1 VHRRPGAGYDHVDD
15 RFAGRTHLTRR
26 GAVLG
31 RVFASRTLRRVAL
44 AFLGFSCAEHGV
56 WVAMIVY
63 AYQQGGTTE
72 AAVIAVVQLLPAAA
86 VAPWA
91 SRLADR
97 RGGAVGLFVGY
108 VVQALAMGVTA
119 ALLFLDAPAA
129 AAYAGAVV
137 AASAVTLTRPAQ
149 AALVPTLVEEPAELT
164 AANAVIG
171 WIESISLF
179 VGPAL
184 TGVLIGLSG
193 PAASFTVF
201 GVAVAGSALLV
212 AGIARRAWG
221 ATGGAPT
228 EEEAADRGV
237 IAALRAQPGAAA
249 LLGVCSIQFVA
260 YGALDVLI
268 VVLAVELLSLGASGA
283 GYLNAAFG
291 VGGIAGGMGTLWLIG
306 REHLAPPLVAAV
318 LAWGLAFF
326 MIGVLPSVIGAFL
339 LFAVAGAAWTMLDVA
354 GRTLLQRA
362 MPPDVR
368 GRVFGMLEG
377 LSMLSLALGSL
388 LVPAL
393 AALGGPRVAV
403 GGIGALLILVAVGS
417 FRLVRNLDRAAA
429 PVAQE
434 LELVRASPL
443 FNMLSAPVLE
453 DLARSLVPVHVP
465 AGEEFLREGEAGERF
480 YLVSAGR
487 ASVSA
492 RGRQV
497 AELDAGD
504 GFGEIALLRDGI
516 RTSTVTSLEPL
527 SLYALDRRPFLAA
540 VTGSM
545 QAERAAHEMAA
556 ERLSVH

>member
-1 VHRRPGAGYDHVDD
+1 
-15 RFAGRTHLTRR
+15 LTQR
-26 GAVLG
+26 GTVLR

-97 RGGAVGLFVGY
+97 RGGAVGLWAGY
-108 VVQALAMGVTA
+108 VVQALGMGLTA
-119 ALLFLDAPAA
+119 TLLFLDAPPA

-149 AALVPTLVEEPAELT
+149 AALIPTLVEKPAELT

-171 WIESISLF
+171 WVESASLF
-179 VGPAL
+179 IGPAL
-184 TGVLIGLSG
+184 TGLLIGLSG
-193 PAASFTVF
+193 PAASFAVF
-201 GVAVAGSALLV
+201 GVVVAGCALLV
-212 AGIARRAWG
+212 SGIARHAWH
-221 ATGGAPT
+221 ATGVAAT
-228 EEEAADRGV
+228 EEDARATGAM
-237 IAALRAQPGAAA
+237 AALREQPGAVA
-249 LLGVCSIQFVA
+249 LLAVCSIQFVA

-291 VGGIAGGMGTLWLIG
+291 AGGVLGGIGTLWLVG
-306 REHLAPPLVAAV
+306 RSHLAPPLVTAV

-326 MIGVLPSVIGAFL
+326 VIGVWPSAIGAFL

-368 GRVFGMLEG
+368 GRVFGVLEG

-388 LVPAL
+388 AVPAL

-403 GGIGALLILVAVGS
+403 GGVGALLILVAVAS
-417 FRLVRNLDRAAA
+417 LRLVRNLDRAGA
-429 PVAQE
+429 PLPEE
-434 LELVRASPL
+434 LELLRASPL
-443 FNMLSAPVLE
+443 FGMLSVPVLE
-453 DLARSLVPVHVP
+453 DLARGLVQVDVP
-465 AGEEFLREGEAGERF
+465 ANQVFVREGEHGERF
-480 YLVSAGR
+480 YLVGSGR
-487 ASVSA
+487 VAVSVQ
-492 RGRQV
+492 GRQV
-497 AELDAGD
+497 AELGPGD

-516 RTSTVTSLEPL
+516 RTSTVTATEPL
-527 SLYALDRRPFLAA
+527 TLLALDRERFLAA
-540 VTGSM
+540 VTGSP
-545 QAERAAHEMAA
+545 QAQLAAEDMAA
-556 ERLSVH
+556 ERIRAHGAL